1 MVCGQCIIWG
11 EQTVMSPNEKSYNK
25 KYRKSRGEE
34 MGKVLLESRIL
45 YAIVSLTP
53 TNL

>member
-11 EQTVMSPNEKSYNK
+11 EQMSPNEKSYNK

-45 YAIVSLTP
+45 YATVSLTP